1 MRKKRWKKRKR
12 ITEQKKFANVPAG
25 LQGKMTSCVHQVQK
39 QGFSKE
45 RAIAICHAQLVE
57 GKDVSAELSRVTEY
71 FESRIVPTDPA
82 ELTGREWDVTIIGP
96 ADDAKLVEHGGR
108 EFVESAN
115 GRLYSV
121 AGLRKSVPDWE
132 GVKVFDNHLTDEEF
146 ESRAG
151 MRSPAGEWLGSIT
164 RPAWDARRRAVT
176 GVFKVVDEALAR
188 KLKAAWEGGVLKTIG
203 LSIDTIPEGREAV
216 IEGRQ
221 VPVIEGFEKILSV
234 DLVAEPAAGGR
245 FNRILAAKQRTEA
258 TMFTEEQ
265 LEQIRQMI
273 AEALSALKTGAQ
285 EQDAEPE
292 VSAEEAAEEV
302 VAAVEE
308 VAEAAPPDA
317 DPAAVAQAAADA
329 AQQAA
334 DEVIEEVEEEAPATA
349 APATALE
356 AVRRLEAKILLR
368 DKLDAAKLPPKL
380 QNLVTSALGS
390 RRGITGKQMDTVIKR
405 AKEAQ
410 VALDSS
416 GQVRGVGGS
425 RVRVGIGPQDK
436 FQNEVLRLFMGNS
449 GFRALEHNKAHY
461 VQERLTES
469 YQTYIKDGR
478 VPVGYRSLSQLIYD
492 VVGDAPIMS
501 ERFYEALTTSN
512 MTSIVKNALNLMLAA
527 NYSKKT
533 EWWDPIVRTEEVDTI
548 DQATLVRV
556 YGMDTLDV
564 VDEGQAYTELTWRDD
579 EEVPTFVKRGNYI
592 GVTLE
597 TMLNDKLSV
606 IRMIPERL
614 ATSWHNTL
622 STMVSN
628 VFTIQSGTG
637 PVFASDTGALF
648 NATAITTNGG
658 HVNLLTASFSFSA
671 YDAARTAMMKQTDQ
685 YSGGG
690 TEVGKRLLIRPK
702 YLLVPVDLEQE
713 GKRIRNSEFIPGLA
727 DNDINPHREEF
738 EVVVVPEFTDANDW
752 ALVADPQEFPAI
764 WLIFLRG
771 RRVPELFTA
780 DSEVAGSMFTNDTIR
795 YKVRLMTW
803 RFSSTYDCA
812 PVADFRPL
820 HKNNVA

>member
-12 ITEQKKFANVPAG
+12 TTEAFANVPAG
-25 LQGKMTSCVHQVQK
+25 LQGKMESCVQQVK
-39 QGFSKE
+39 DQGFSKE

-96 ADDAKLVEHGGR
+96 ADDAKLVEHGGQ

-164 RPAWDARRRAVT
+164 RPAWDARRRAIT
-176 GVFKVVDEALAR
+176 GVFKVIDEGLAR

-258 TMFTEEQ
+258 NMFTEEQ

-273 AEALSALKTGAQ
+273 AEALAALKTGAQ
-285 EQDAEPE
+285 EQDAEPEVEPE

-334 DEVIEEVEEEAPATA
+334 DEVIEEVEEEAP
-349 APATALE
+349 PATALE

-368 DKLDAAKLPPKL
+368 DKLDAAKLPPKM
-380 QNLVTSALGS
+380 QNLVTTALG
-390 RRGITGKQMDTVIKR
+390 GKAVTGKQMDTVIKR

-410 VALDSS
+410 AAADTS
-416 GQVRGVGGS
+416 GRVRGAGSS

-469 YQTYIKDGR
+469 YQTYVKDGR

-564 VDEGQAYTELTWRDD
+564 VDEGQPYTELDWRDD

-592 GVTLE
+592 AVTLE

-628 VFTIQSGTG
+628 VFTVNTATG

-658 HVNLLTASFSFSA
+658 HVNLLTASLSYSA
-671 YDAARTAMMKQTDQ
+671 YGAARTAMMKQTDQ

-690 TEVGKRLLIRPK
+690 TEVGKRLLIQPK
-702 YLLVPVDLEQE
+702 YILVPVDLEQNA
-713 GKRIRNSEFIPGLA
+713 KRIRNSEFLPGGA
-727 DNDINPHREEF
+727 DNDINPYREDF
-738 EVVVVPEFTDANDW
+738 DVVVVPEFTDANNW
-752 ALVADPQEFPAI
+752 ALVADTQEFPAI

-820 HKNNVA
+820 HKSNVA